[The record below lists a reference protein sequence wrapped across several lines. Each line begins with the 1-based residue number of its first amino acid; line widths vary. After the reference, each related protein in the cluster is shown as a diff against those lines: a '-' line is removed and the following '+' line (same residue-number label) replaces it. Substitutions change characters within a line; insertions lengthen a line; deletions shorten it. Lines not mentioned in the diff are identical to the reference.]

1 MIDASV
7 IKNSKI
13 KYIIDN
19 GRKFLEE
26 KCTDLSVEERR
37 ERLNNLYSY
46 SFYMVNNY
54 IVNAYIPGVNIIKL
68 LCEKTNIFDNNQIK
82 ILNNS
87 IFKQVE
93 QYSSMITDDELFDT
107 LGIIPPLIRIIKETV
122 GDVDLKNISDLKDAL
137 KDNIEIINNKISN
150 NGLYIYYFEMLL
162 KKLQL

>member
-7 IKNSKI
+7 MKNSKI